1 MMQSQVEVL
10 QRWLWYAFIYFTT
23 VVLLDKEYEGGW
35 KFKEKLST
43 YKKVVAL

>member
-35 KFKEKLST
+35 KFKENFHLQER
-43 YKKVVAL
+43 VAL